1 MENLKIWK
9 SVLLLNLYVFGTLAK
24 GNSSIVMQ
32 DTNPTAY
39 AQNTIST
46 TTDAFTEYRSEYF
59 DLNSSVTLNCS
70 NKTWASIIFITWTID
85 IDGKRCRMAHSDN
98 DSKHDTCNDGKI
110 LRNNTNGETYLYIPR
125 FTKRDEGRY
134 QCETVYHGGSS
145 KVVINVSA
153 KVPQQISTRLDPD
166 HREAVCSA
174 TGVKSDVSISWRT
187 SWNANVTSSSVHN
200 PDGSYT
206 MEIRLKLPDHVH
218 GTTLQCIVTHP
229 SWTENYTQTL
239 QLPDPLRDRTF
250 ESWHWIIIS
259 LALVCFLMGILFG
272 LYILR
277 KHLSKIRNCCKFSLS
292 APPPQTTVK
301 PQDAEEVEPYAS
313 YVQRINSIYNSSA
326 DLFNV

>member
-1 MENLKIWK
+1 MWTFISILIIPVTYGHLTKGENQKALHCT
-9 SVLLLNLYVFGTLAK
+9 SEQTY
-24 GNSSIVMQ
+24 Q
-32 DTNPTAY
+32 QNPV
-39 AQNTIST
+39 ST
-46 TTDAFTEYRSEYF
+46 TQDAFTEYRSEYF

-70 NKTWASIIFITWTID
+70 NKTWASILFITWTID

-239 QLPDPLRDRTF
+239 QLLDPLIGRRNF
-250 ESWHWIIIS
+250 KVWQWIIIY
-259 LALVCFLMGILFG
+259 LTLFCFLTGILVG

-277 KHLSKIRNCCKFSLS
+277 KHLSKIRHCCKLSTSAAPSLRQ
-292 APPPQTTVK
+292 PQK
-301 PQDAEEVEPYAS
+301 
-313 YVQRINSIYNSSA
+313 RW
-326 DLFNV
+326 

>member
-9 SVLLLNLYVFGTLAK
+9 SVLLLHLYIFGTLAK
-24 GNSSIVMQ
+24 GNSSKVTQ
-32 DTNPTAY
+32 DTNLTAY
-39 AQNTIST
+39 SQNPVST
-46 TTDAFTEYRSEYF
+46 TQDAFTEYRSEYF

-70 NKTWASIIFITWTID
+70 NKTWASIIFITWMID
-85 IDGKRCRMAHSDN
+85 IDGKQCQMAHSDN

-110 LRNNTNGETYLYIPR
+110 LRNNTNGETYLYIPH

-134 QCETVYHGGSS
+134 QCETVYNGGSS

-153 KVPQQISTRLDPD
+153 KGKKIFPQQISTRLDLD

-174 TGVKSDVSISWRT
+174 AGVKSNVSISWKNV
-187 SWNANVTSSSVHN
+187 WNTTVTSSSVPN

-206 MEIRLKLPDHVH
+206 MESRLKLPDHVN
-218 GTTLQCIVTHP
+218 GTELQCIVTHP
-229 SWTENYTQTL
+229 SWTENYTETL
-239 QLPDPLRDRTF
+239 QLPSGTF
-250 ESWHWIIIS
+250 EPWHWIIIS
-259 LALVCFLMGILFG
+259 LALVCFLMGIFFG

-292 APPPQTTVK
+292 ASPPQTTVK
-301 PQDAEEVEPYAS
+301 PQDVEDVEPYAS

-326 DLFNV
+326 DLLNV

>member
-9 SVLLLNLYVFGTLAK
+9 SVLLLHLYIFGTLAK
-24 GNSSIVMQ
+24 
-32 DTNPTAY
+32 
-39 AQNTIST
+39 
-46 TTDAFTEYRSEYF
+46 AFTEYRSEYF

-70 NKTWASIIFITWTID
+70 NKTWASIIFITWMID
-85 IDGKRCRMAHSDN
+85 IDGKQCQMAHSDN

-110 LRNNTNGETYLYIPR
+110 LRNNTNGETYLYIPH

-134 QCETVYHGGSS
+134 QCETVYNGGSS

-153 KVPQQISTRLDPD
+153 KGKKIFPQQISTRLDLD

-174 TGVKSDVSISWRT
+174 AGVKSNVSISWKNV
-187 SWNANVTSSSVHN
+187 WNTTVTSSSVPN

-206 MEIRLKLPDHVH
+206 MESRLKLPDHVN
-218 GTTLQCIVTHP
+218 GTELQCIVTHP
-229 SWTENYTQTL
+229 SWTENYTETL
-239 QLPDPLRDRTF
+239 QLPNPLIGGTF
-250 ESWHWIIIS
+250 EPWHWIIIS
-259 LALVCFLMGILFG
+259 LALVCFLMGIFFG

-292 APPPQTTVK
+292 ASPPQTTVK
-301 PQDAEEVEPYAS
+301 PQDVEDVEPYAS

-326 DLFNV
+326 DLLNV

>member
-24 GNSSIVMQ
+24 
-32 DTNPTAY
+32 
-39 AQNTIST
+39 
-46 TTDAFTEYRSEYF
+46 AFTEYRSEYF